1 MLQKLSSN
9 SDIALM
15 EKIKM
20 SFWNLRGIFCEDM
33 ETLKA
38 LQQQQELKNSSDLLE
53 CKVSPN

>member
-20 SFWNLRGIFCEDM
+20 NFWNLRGIFCEDM
-33 ETLKA
+33 EALKA